1 MSHLH
6 LRRLC
11 RPEIL
16 RKIDVRLLDRLLA
29 PHRTYLATRGVALP
43 LESPTNTDA
52 LTQLFTTPDS
62 KMPSE
67 LIDAL
72 YFIDDLATPS
82 GLEALRAQTAGLS
95 LWDHGEP
102 APADVALRVW
112 LHDRNVVERV
122 HAELAVRR
130 LRAFRFF
137 RTTTPATTIQD
148 LDVRFD
154 ALAEELRGCFAQR
167 GRGRYARI
175 ITSRQ
180 DDSMW
185 LYVAHGAVMRRD
197 GAVEQARPASI
208 CYRPEVYDAL
218 VYNTATGELGI
229 HARSEWER
237 TLYQR
242 MLGKHLFDNE
252 GMFVANPRY
261 TLQPLWTYGRD
272 ALRSGDM
279 PGIDFVTL
287 VQLTVYQHGRCPRT
301 ETYRADNL
309 FRSWGIDELPF
320 DEGVRLV
327 AAGFRVH
334 LRSLN
339 RPRLVV
345 LRPPN
350 QAQFSRDVDR
360 AVVEQWLADRGFLAG
375 ETEHADAHA
384 LLAVA

>member
-1 MSHLH
+1 MANW
-6 LRRLC
+6 C
-11 RPEIL
+11 RWITT
-16 RKIDVRLLDRLLA
+16 
-29 PHRTYLATRGVALP
+29 RTW
-43 LESPTNTDA
+43 N
-52 LTQLFTTPDS
+52 
-62 KMPSE
+62 
-67 LIDAL
+67 
-72 YFIDDLATPS
+72 
-82 GLEALRAQTAGLS
+82 EA
-95 LWDHGEP
+95 
-102 APADVALRVW
+102 ADW
-112 LHDRNVVERV
+112 
-122 HAELAVRR
+122 
-130 LRAFRFF
+130 F
-137 RTTTPATTIQD
+137 
-148 LDVRFD
+148 
-154 ALAEELRGCFAQR
+154 
-167 GRGRYARI
+167 RYARI

-229 HARSEWER
+229 YARSEWER

-309 FRSWGIDELPF
+309 SVRVCIAKGRASGNETLKTANTGCVGIKKSWGIDELPF

-334 LRSLN
+334 PRSLN